1 MRKIFI
7 VLSVASLLCLSVV
20 PSQALIG
27 MPDAVPGTHLIQPF
41 FLVPIPGTDGTDNT
55 LMALTEVKGFDEK
68 GQNLHW
74 YIMDRTSVERA
85 NGKEP
90 YTKYDVVVLNA
101 QELVLDNCSVDALK
115 ALEVD
120 LDEDGV
126 NEYYMGYIVYENSNA
141 QIVAPCCDDACEPHD
156 NVGQGA
162 DNFIGHM
169 YVVDIP
175 TGRASGSIIPAR
187 EWAPRSP
194 CDPLDDSQYWPM
206 QNACLNSLYV
216 PPVGE
221 LPFPNFTDYE
231 VFTAAALSW
240 SKFREHDDRDAD
252 WLMPTWFRLLPR
264 YYLKNGTGE
273 TFFFIWSSGNWG
285 KFFDDGMFNPDL
297 YNVVINIYDE
307 DETVRSGYI
316 NIPYELNFI
325 NVRNTIP
332 SSWLGVALGGWFD
345 IRWDLTCL
353 STWDPAEDFPWI
365 YDAIPL
371 AAEWLG
377 YSYQYAFDTA
387 AALNW
392 NVLFPMHRDVDT
404 LHHMEWICGEM
415 PDG

>member
-1 MRKIFI
+1 
-7 VLSVASLLCLSVV
+7 
-20 PSQALIG
+20 
-27 MPDAVPGTHLIQPF
+27 
-41 FLVPIPGTDGTDNT
+41 
-55 LMALTEVKGFDEK
+55 MALTEVRGSAVP

-74 YIMDRTSVERA
+74 YIMDRTSKERA
-85 NGKEP
+85 NGEEP

-101 QELVLDNCSVDALK
+101 KDLVLDNCSVDALK

-120 LDEDGV
+120 LNEDGV
-126 NEYYMGYIVYENSNA
+126 NEYYMGYIVYENS
-141 QIVAPCCDDACEPHD
+141 VL
-156 NVGQGA
+156 GT

-175 TGRASGSIIPAR
+175 TGRASGAIIPAR
-187 EWAPRSP
+187 EYAPRSATA
-194 CDPLDDSQYWPM
+194 DPLDPEAYWPM
-206 QNACLNSLYV
+206 QNSYLNAEWL
-216 PPVGE
+216 PPVGI

-231 VFTAAALSW
+231 VFTAAALAY
-240 SKFREHDDRDAD
+240 SKDREHSAQAAD
-252 WLMPTWFRLLPR
+252 IELPTWFRLLPR

-285 KFFDDGMFNPDL
+285 KFYDDGLFSEEE

-325 NVRNTIP
+325 NVRNAIP

-345 IRWDLTCL
+345 IRWDINCVQ
-353 STWDPAEDFPWI
+353 TWDQKQDFPWI

-377 YSYQYAFDTA
+377 YSYQYAFEATA
-387 AALNW
+387 DLNW
-392 NVLFPMHRDVDT
+392 NALFPMHRDVDT
-404 LHHMEWICGEM
+404 LTHITNIC
-415 PDG
+415 P